1 MEDMKETKERL
12 DFAWN
17 KNIVYN
23 VGISACAPV
32 NKAHFAVSK
41 LSAINT
47 AKGIYFLQKRK

>member
-32 NKAHFAVSK
+32 NKAYFAVSK